1 MRSRWGFL
9 RVLGEIT
16 LALTIALAGVIVMV
30 QTGEAVASIIHMPAA
45 ILSLIVLAI
54 ATSLP
59 NTMVA
64 FTLARMDRASASV
77 KKLFSR
83 NRVNVAL
90 GIAFPLLLWSSIQSD
105 SLLVILDTPLMLVL
119 TGVALLCVLKRR
131 VSRLVG
137 ALLLLVYVGWIV
149 LHIFL

>member
-1 MRSRWGFL
+1 M
-9 RVLGEIT
+9 LGEIT
-16 LALTIALAGVIVMV
+16 FALTIALAGVIVMV

-77 KKLFSR
+77 EELFSS
-83 NRVNVAL
+83 NGVNVAL

-105 SLLVILDTPLMLVL
+105 SLLVILYTPLMLVY
-119 TGVALLCVLKRR
+119 RR
-131 VSRLVG
+131 GLAVCTQTAREPSVG

-149 LHIFL
+149 LDVFL